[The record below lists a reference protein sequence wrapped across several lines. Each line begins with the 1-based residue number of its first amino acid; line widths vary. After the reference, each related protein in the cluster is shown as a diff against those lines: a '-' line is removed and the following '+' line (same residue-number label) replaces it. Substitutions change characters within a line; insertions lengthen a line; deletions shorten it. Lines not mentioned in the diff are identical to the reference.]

1 MELPPVGFGTMGI
14 DDPDAV
20 TDALAA
26 GYRHL
31 DTAQIY
37 DNEAAV
43 GAGLAAADVPRKMVT
58 VATKLW
64 TDRLAGD
71 TVRESTRTSLDRL
84 GVDRVDLLYVH
95 RPRGDYEPTETLPA
109 LADARDDGLT
119 DAVGVSNFTPDQLA
133 TAHEYVTVAAHQ
145 VELHPYYREP
155 GALADARDHGYPVVA
170 YAPLAG
176 GRVLDDPVIREIA
189 AANDTGPAAVALAWV
204 LDHDGVVAIPRAASP
219 AHRRANL
226 AAADLSLTSA
236 ERRQIDEIDREEE
249 LFPE

>member
-37 DNEAAV
+37 DNEASV
-43 GAGLAAADVPRKMVT
+43 GAGLAAADIPRETVT
-58 VATKLW
+58 LATKLW
-64 TDRLAGD
+64 TDGLAGD
-71 TVRESTRTSLDRL
+71 TVRESTRTSFDRL

-109 LADARDDGLT
+109 LADARD
-119 DAVGVSNFTPDQLA
+119 
-133 TAHEYVTVAAHQ
+133 
-145 VELHPYYREP
+145 
-155 GALADARDHGYPVVA
+155 HGYPVVA

-176 GRVLDDPVIREIA
+176 GRCWTTP
-189 AANDTGPAAVALAWV
+189 
-204 LDHDGVVAIPRAASP
+204 
-219 AHRRANL
+219 
-226 AAADLSLTSA
+226 
-236 ERRQIDEIDREEE
+236 
-249 LFPE
+249 